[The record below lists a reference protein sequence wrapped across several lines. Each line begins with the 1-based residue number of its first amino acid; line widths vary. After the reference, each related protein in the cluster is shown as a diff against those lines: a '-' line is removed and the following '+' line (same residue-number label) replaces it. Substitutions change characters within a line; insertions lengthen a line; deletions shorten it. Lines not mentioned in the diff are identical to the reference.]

1 MALNSESLSEE
12 VFDLY
17 DMSLSSTQGVTMG
30 QMLYAMAE
38 MTDAEM
44 PVLIYDDLTEA
55 ADTLAVLMGDDAFT
69 KDGDTYTW
77 KMDQAMMDK
86 LSGELGASSV
96 AFPGTMEMTI
106 KEDGS
111 CTFKL
116 DVTDEEFSMSMSGTS
131 TTTDSAIEGK
141 ITVQDICDI
150 TFQGSAKLTP
160 SEAAPVTAPP
170 TGETVVDLAEIPMA
184 H

>member
-1 MALNSESLSEE
+1 
-12 VFDLY
+12 
-17 DMSLSSTQGVTMG
+17 
-30 QMLYAMAE
+30 
-38 MTDAEM
+38 
-44 PVLIYDDLTEA
+44 
-55 ADTLAVLMGDDAFT
+55 
-69 KDGDTYTW
+69 
-77 KMDQAMMDK
+77 MMDK

-116 DVTDEEFSMSMSGTS
+116 DVTDEEFSMYMSGTS